1 MMLVTSSTDHGATWQ
16 EAKDISVASKPP
28 GYGWIAPI
36 SNGIQL
42 QSGRLAVCAD
52 HIKGQWSAYPI
63 THTISSMIYSDDHGI
78 R

>member
-1 MMLVTSSTDHGATWQ
+1 M
-16 EAKDISVASKPP
+16 AKDITAASKPP

-42 QSGRLAVCAD
+42 KSGRLAICAD
-52 HIKGQWSAYPI
+52 HIQGQWSAYPI
-63 THTISSMIYSDDHGI
+63 THTISSMIYSDDHGL